1 MIYGSALGISK
12 AVSLLMVPV
21 FTRFLEPADYG
32 RLDILQTLADLFSI
46 VIGLGLADTLF
57 RFSGAAKSE
66 QERRRV
72 AANIFGMALVVG
84 VVSLILTQLAAPAIA
99 AALPGGVTVIQTR
112 LILGNLALGGIMLVS
127 LSMLRMLDFAGW
139 FFAGSV
145 GWVVIQAAL
154 GVLLLSLGF
163 GITGVL
169 AAGLT
174 GAMLLAVALIVWQL
188 RHTGVRLEAGKCREF
203 AAYGAPLIF
212 VGISGFV
219 LGSFDRW
226 ILADAVG
233 AARMA
238 EYTLAAKFGLI
249 TAVLIQPFD
258 LWWLPRRFAVLG
270 EPGGAERIAG
280 TIGIGVTI
288 VVIAAVCVATAGPI
302 LIGLLTPESYHGA
315 IRYVPWMALIAA
327 LHSTTTMFN
336 IGCYSGRTTTWPVVI
351 DGVAAVVAATGYFLL
366 IPRFG
371 AHGAIA
377 ATVLALGLR
386 LLATYWISQTVV
398 RLPYPVFRLF
408 LVALAGIGVI
418 TAMQMLSASGS
429 LIAAGTAGI
438 VGLALFAAAL
448 RLMPLPAS
456 LIRRALAP
464 QGNDTSGHYD

>member
-12 AVSLLMVPV
+12 GVSLLMVPI
-21 FTRFLEPADYG
+21 FTRYLEPADYG
-32 RLDILQTLADLFSI
+32 RLDVLQTLADLLSI

-57 RFSGAAKSE
+57 RFFGAAKSE
-66 QERRRV
+66 EERRRV
-72 AANIFGMALVVG
+72 AANIFGMTLVVG
-84 VVSLILTQLAAPAIA
+84 VASLILTQLAAPAIA
-99 AALPGGVTVIQTR
+99 DALPGGVTVIQTR

-127 LSMLRMLDFAGW
+127 LAMLRMHDFAGL

-154 GVLLLSLGF
+154 GAMLLSLGF

-174 GAMLLAVALIVWQL
+174 GAVLLSSALIVWQF
-188 RHTGVRLEAGKCREF
+188 RHTGVRLEADKCREF
-203 AAYGAPLIF
+203 AVYGAPLIF
-212 VGISGFV
+212 VGVSGFV

-233 AARMA
+233 TARMA

-258 LWWLPRRFAVLG
+258 LWWLPKRFAVLD
-270 EPGGAERIAG
+270 ESSGAERIAR
-280 TIGIGVTI
+280 TIGIGVTM

-302 LIGLLTPESYHGA
+302 LIRFLTPESYHGA
-315 IRYVPWMALIAA
+315 IRYVPWMVLIAA

-351 DGVAAVVAATGYFLL
+351 DGIAAAVAAAGYFML

-371 AHGAIA
+371 AYGAIA
-377 ATVLALGLR
+377 ATILALGLR
-386 LLATYWISQTVV
+386 FLATYWASQAVV
-398 RLPYPVFRLF
+398 QIPYPVFRLF
-408 LVALAGIGVI
+408 LMALAGFGII

-438 VGLALFAAAL
+438 VGLAVFAAAL

-464 QGNDTSGHYD
+464 QGND